1 MTDAT
6 IRFDE
11 KSAQILVGDYEISC
25 RLIEGRYPKYESVI
39 PKNNTNKLIIDRQQF
54 TNILRR
60 VSVFSNPATGLVK
73 LALEANQM
81 VVTAQDIDYST
92 SAEEKIACSYN
103 GAPMQIGF
111 RSTFL
116 IEILNYINSTEVEI
130 QLADPARAGLIVPVE
145 NAEGEDLLMLLM
157 PMMLADF

>member
-1 MTDAT
+1 
-6 IRFDE
+6 
-11 KSAQILVGDYEISC
+11 
-25 RLIEGRYPKYESVI
+25 
-39 PKNNTNKLIIDRQQF
+39 
-54 TNILRR
+54 
-60 VSVFSNPATGLVK
+60 
-73 LALEANQM
+73 M